1 MSDIDEAES
10 TLELSILLPSAD
22 GFRRRKPAFFLPS
35 KPKPFAVA
43 WIDPAAKRSTKAL
56 SPGDPS
62 PKLHF
67 PLSSRAL
74 CDPACTLTVQILSSR
89 FPFRHAAAPRVEG
102 SASVP
107 LSSLPAGAGDTLTLL
122 LNRPSGRPAGFVRL
136 SVRILWCLGSAPPP
150 PPPPLPLPEAPPIVE
165 CSDWTPMVATGF
177 PVESGQMEFP
187 MAEPNAPPVPDENAG
202 AWRSFWVG
210 LACGTLAMVLV
221 GAAGLSEG

>member
-10 TLELSILLPSAD
+10 TLEVSILLPSAD

-43 WIDPAAKRSTKAL
+43 WIDPTAKRSTKPL

-67 PLSSRAL
+67 PISSRDL

-89 FPFRHAAAPRVEG
+89 FPFRHAVAPRVEG

-122 LNRPSGRPAGFVRL
+122 LNRPSGRPAGFVHL
-136 SVRILWCLGSAPPP
+136 SVRILWCLGAAA
-150 PPPPLPLPEAPPIVE
+150 PLPEAPPILD
-165 CSDWTPMVATGF
+165 CSDWAPMVATGF
-177 PVESGQMEFP
+177 PAEIGQMEFP
-187 MAEPNAPPVPDENAG
+187 MAEPNAPPVPDEDAG
-202 AWRSFWVG
+202 TWRSFWVG
-210 LACGTLAMVLV
+210 LACGTLAVVLV
-221 GAAGLSEG
+221 GATGLLEG